1 MSEATRIRVRSESPY
16 DVIVGS
22 GVRREI
28 ARQLPPGV
36 RRVCV
41 VHAEALLETAQEI
54 EQELAAAGAQ
64 VSLLEVPNGERAKT
78 AEVTSACWSALSQ
91 QGLTRSDA
99 VVSVGGGATT
109 DLAGFVAATF
119 LRGIAVIHVPTTLLA
134 MVDAAVG
141 GKTGIN
147 TPEGKNLVGAFHE
160 PAAVVC
166 DLDNLRTL
174 PRPELVG
181 GLAEVI
187 KCGFV
192 SDEQILGIVESDP
205 HGAADPTTAANREL
219 IERAV
224 RVKADVVSRDL
235 REFTSSGTSVGREA
249 LNYGHTF
256 GHAVERVE
264 RYTFSHGDAVSIGM
278 VYVAELARLAGRLDE
293 ATARRHRDILASVG
307 LPTAYVSGRWTQL
320 FEAMRM
326 DKKSR
331 ADRLRFVILEAVGRP
346 AILEAPD
353 PELLTAAY
361 ASVCTRA

>member
-16 DVIVGS
+16 DVIVGP
-22 GVRREI
+22 GVRREV
-28 ARQLPPGV
+28 ARQLPAGV

-41 VHAEALLETAQEI
+41 LHAEALLDTARGI
-54 EQELAAAGAQ
+54 ERELAAAGVQ
-64 VSLLEVPNGERAKT
+64 VSLLEVPNGEQAKT
-78 AEVTSACWSALSQ
+78 AEVASACWTALGQ
-91 QGLTRSDA
+91 LGMTRSDA

-119 LRGIAVIHVPTTLLA
+119 LRGIAVLHVPTTLLG

-147 TPEGKNLVGAFHE
+147 TTEGKNLVGAFHE
-160 PAAVVC
+160 PAAVLC

-174 PRPELVG
+174 PRPVLVS

-192 SDEQILGIVESDP
+192 SDEEILGIVESDP
-205 HGAADPTTAANREL
+205 CGAADPTTAANREL

-235 REFTSSGTSVGREA
+235 RELTSTGTAVGREA

-264 RYTFSHGDAVSIGM
+264 RYAFPHGAAVSIGM
-278 VYVAELARLAGRLDE
+278 VYVAELARLAGRLDD
-293 ATARRHRDILASVG
+293 AITRRHRDILASVG
-307 LPTAYVSGRWTQL
+307 LPTAYASGRWTQL

-353 PELLTAAY
+353 SELLTSAY
-361 ASVCTRA
+361 ASICARD